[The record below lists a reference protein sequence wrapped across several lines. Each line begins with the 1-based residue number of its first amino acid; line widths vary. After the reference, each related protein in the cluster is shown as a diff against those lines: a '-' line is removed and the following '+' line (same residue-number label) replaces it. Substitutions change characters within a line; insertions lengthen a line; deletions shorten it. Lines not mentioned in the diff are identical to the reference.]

1 MLKPMQNMTWLDLYT
16 FLNERANNVNAV
28 GTFEWN
34 KRVKVF
40 DNSTGELF
48 DCDTY
53 YSHNEDDRLVLIIN
67 HSKEN

>member
-1 MLKPMQNMTWLDLYT
+1 MTWLDLYT
-16 FLNERANNVNAV
+16 FLNERANNINAV

-40 DNSTGELF
+40 DNATGELL

-53 YSHNEDDRLVLIIN
+53 YSQSENDGLVLIIN

>member
-1 MLKPMQNMTWLDLYT
+1 MDWLDLYN
-16 FLNERANNVNAV
+16 FLHERANNINAV
-28 GTFEWN
+28 GTFDWN
-34 KRVKVF
+34 KPVRVF

-53 YSHNEDDRLVLIIN
+53 YSQSENDGLVLIIN